1 MLKIKQEK
9 SLIREVAL
17 IEIGV
22 PNSTGNIYSEK
33 SVNKIFEILAQRE
46 YLTGELVYNINP
58 DKSRRKI
65 RNPIREAS
73 HIIKNMFIDDGFL
86 VAVVNFKSTRN
97 GKDALKMYEDGTVT
111 FRPTIRGKITE
122 YSSEIIINDI
132 ISVDLIPINDK
143 VLQKEINWITVK

>member
-9 SLIREVAL
+9 SLTREVAL

-58 DKSRRKI
+58 DGKYETKLE
-65 RNPIREAS
+65 EAS

-122 YSSEIIINDI
+122 YSREIIINDI